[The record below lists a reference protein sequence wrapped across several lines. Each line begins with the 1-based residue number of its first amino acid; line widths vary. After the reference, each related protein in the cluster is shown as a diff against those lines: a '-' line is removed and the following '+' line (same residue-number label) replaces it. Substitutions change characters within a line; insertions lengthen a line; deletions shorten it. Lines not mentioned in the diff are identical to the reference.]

1 MEQMNCGGE
10 VCLARAEKYA
20 DWGIEIKV
28 RFRNKDAAGGDGM
41 AKVITLHT
49 IYTVTTATDTNLL
62 AVCSSILGVC
72 DIARRCRRCVV
83 RSVQML

>member
-41 AKVITLHT
+41 AKVYTLYTQYLHYS
-49 IYTVTTATDTNLL
+49 IY
-62 AVCSSILGVC
+62 
-72 DIARRCRRCVV
+72 
-83 RSVQML
+83 